1 MLHGEADASPWSI
14 NQGGR
19 KMFCWKCGKEIPDE
33 SLFCSYCG
41 AETKNRGNKDG
52 EPIQKKQQ
60 DYRAFV
66 AIGLIILLLL
76 AAATILI
83 GTLSKREKADTAAET
98 PLPAEG
104 SPTAAES
111 PAPAE
116 TPAPTEIPEPTET
129 PRPRFISPE
138 QYARENGLD
147 WPEGD
152 YDPEYTHSDFI
163 DEYYGDEPS
172 IWRIIKDTVDSWD
185 DSDKP
190 KYPEESEYYT
200 EYYDEKNKYTE
211 VYIQARA
218 DGKSDLEAH
227 EIGLEEAGVDRR
239 ILGKEE
245 SIQFVF
251 DSAIENGASE
261 YEAGKIAEQEGSEW
275 DIIWYTYKYARDTGG
290 DHEDAIATADWKV
303 RGNGTYWKLA
313 ANYEKNKI
321 DVDTIDAK
329 RNELLQYWYEIKRE
343 DIIK

>member
-1 MLHGEADASPWSI
+1 
-14 NQGGR
+14 
-19 KMFCWKCGKEIPDE
+19 MFCWKCGKEIPDE
-33 SLFCSYCG
+33 ALFCSYCG
-41 AETKNRGNKDG
+41 AKTKNRGNKGG

-98 PLPAEG
+98 PVPAEG

-111 PAPAE
+111 PAPTE
-116 TPAPTEIPEPTET
+116 TPAPTKSPEPTET

-172 IWRIIKDTVDSWD
+172 IWRIIKYTVQFWD
-185 DSDKP
+185 NKENS
-190 KYPEESEYYT
+190 
-200 EYYDEKNKYTE
+200 YDEVTAYAE
-211 VYIQARA
+211 AYMQARA
-218 DGKSDLEAH
+218 DGKNDLEAH
-227 EIGLEEAGVDRR
+227 EIGMEETGIDRR

-245 SIQFVF
+245 YVQYIY
-251 DSAIENGASE
+251 DSAISAGVSE
-261 YEAGKIAEQEGSEW
+261 YDAEEFMEQEKLTW
-275 DIIWYTYKYARDTGG
+275 DTAWSVYKYARDNRSG
-290 DHEDAIATADWKV
+290 HEQAIGSVDWKCFANV
-303 RGNGTYWKLA
+303 AESSNMDRYAKYLEQGMTANDSAAKVWDETDKL
-313 ANYEKNKI
+313 Y
-321 DVDTIDAK
+321 
-329 RNELLQYWYEIKRE
+329 ELLQYWYEIKRE

>member
-1 MLHGEADASPWSI
+1 
-14 NQGGR
+14 
-19 KMFCWKCGKEIPDE
+19 MFCWKCGKEIPDE
-33 SLFCSYCG
+33 SMFCSYCG

-83 GTLSKREKADTAAET
+83 GTLSNREKADTAAET

-116 TPAPTEIPEPTET
+116 TPVPTESPEPTET

-138 QYARENGLD
+138 QYAMENGLD

-172 IWRIIKDTVDSWD
+172 IWRIIKDTVQFWD
-185 DSDKP
+185 NKENS
-190 KYPEESEYYT
+190 
-200 EYYDEKNKYTE
+200 YDEVTAYAE
-211 VYIQARA
+211 AYMQARA
-218 DGKSDLEAH
+218 DGKNDLEAH
-227 EIGLEEAGVDRR
+227 EIGLEETGIDRR

-245 SIQFVF
+245 YVQYIY
-251 DSAIENGASE
+251 DSAISAGVSE
-261 YEAGKIAEQEGSEW
+261 YDAEEFMEQEKLTW
-275 DIIWYTYKYARDTGG
+275 DTAWSVYKYARDNGSG
-290 DHEDAIATADWKV
+290 HEQAIGSVDWKFLSDGGQSWM
-303 RGNGTYWKLA
+303 RMYEYKEQGMDRDLIKDKL
-313 ANYEKNKI
+313 YSC
-321 DVDTIDAK
+321 
-329 RNELLQYWYEIKRE
+329 LQYWYEIKRE
-343 DIIK
+343 DIEA

>member
-1 MLHGEADASPWSI
+1 
-14 NQGGR
+14 
-19 KMFCWKCGKEIPDE
+19 MFCWKCGKEIPDE
-33 SLFCSYCG
+33 ALFCSYCG
-41 AETKNRGNKDG
+41 TEVKNTGAAKTDAGVG
-52 EPIQKKQQ
+52 EKR

-83 GTLSKREKADTAAET
+83 GALSNREKADTAAET
-98 PLPAEG
+98 PVPAEG

-111 PAPAE
+111 PAPTE
-116 TPAPTEIPEPTET
+116 TPAPTKSPEPTET

-152 YDPEYTHSDFI
+152 YDPEYTHSDFV

-200 EYYDEKNKYTE
+200 EYYKEKNKYTE

>member
-1 MLHGEADASPWSI
+1 MEHKSR
-14 NQGGR
+14 GR

-33 SLFCSYCG
+33 ALFCSYCG
-41 AETKNRGNKDG
+41 TEVKSTGVAKTDAGAAKTDAGVG
-52 EPIQKKQQ
+52 EKR

-83 GTLSKREKADTAAET
+83 GTLSNREEADTAAET

-129 PRPRFISPE
+129 SRPRFISPE

-172 IWRIIKDTVDSWD
+172 IWRIIKDTVQFWD
-185 DSDKP
+185 NKENS
-190 KYPEESEYYT
+190 
-200 EYYDEKNKYTE
+200 YDEVTAYAE
-211 VYIQARA
+211 AYMQARA
-218 DGKSDLEAH
+218 DGKNDLEAH
-227 EIGLEEAGVDRR
+227 EIGLEETGIDRR

-245 SIQFVF
+245 YVQYIY
-251 DSAIENGASE
+251 DSAISAGVSE
-261 YEAGKIAEQEGSEW
+261 YDAEEFMEQEKLTW
-275 DIIWYTYKYARDTGG
+275 DTAWSVYKYARDNGSG
-290 DHEDAIATADWKV
+290 HEQAIGSVDWKFLSDGGQSWM
-303 RGNGTYWKLA
+303 RMYEYKEQGMDRDLIKDKL
-313 ANYEKNKI
+313 YSC
-321 DVDTIDAK
+321 
-329 RNELLQYWYEIKRE
+329 LQYWYEIKRE
-343 DIIK
+343 DIEA

>member
-1 MLHGEADASPWSI
+1 
-14 NQGGR
+14 
-19 KMFCWKCGKEIPDE
+19 MFCWKCGKEIPDE
-33 SLFCSYCG
+33 ALFCSYCG

-83 GTLSKREKADTAAET
+83 GTLSNREKADTVAET

-147 WPEGD
+147 WPADGSDAWGDKRNIESEGNKAWN
-152 YDPEYTHSDFI
+152 T
-163 DEYYGDEPS
+163 S
-172 IWRIIKDTVDSWD
+172 INAAKSWD
-185 DSDKP
+185 
-190 KYPEESEYYT
+190 ERIN
-200 EYYDEKNKYTE
+200 YDEVFSYADE
-211 VYIQARA
+211 YIQARA
-218 DGKSDLEAH
+218 EGKSDLEAH
-227 EIGLEEAGVDRR
+227 EIGLEETGIDRR

-245 SIQFVF
+245 YVQYIY
-251 DSAIENGASE
+251 DSAISAGVSE
-261 YEAGKIAEQEGSEW
+261 YDAEEFMEQEKLTW
-275 DIIWYTYKYARDTGG
+275 DAAWNVYKYARDTGSS
-290 DHEDAIATADWKV
+290 HEQAVGSVDWRCFSNINTESSSLERKQKYIESGMSQADAEELVYSVERD
-303 RGNGTYWKLA
+303 KL
-313 ANYEKNKI
+313 YSC
-321 DVDTIDAK
+321 
-329 RNELLQYWYEIKRE
+329 LQYWYEIKRE
-343 DIIK
+343 DIEA

>member
-1 MLHGEADASPWSI
+1 
-14 NQGGR
+14 
-19 KMFCWKCGKEIPDE
+19 MFCWKCGKEIPDE

-83 GTLSKREKADTAAET
+83 GTLSNREKADTAAET

-172 IWRIIKDTVDSWD
+172 IWRIIKDTVQFWD
-185 DSDKP
+185 NKENS
-190 KYPEESEYYT
+190 
-200 EYYDEKNKYTE
+200 YDEVTAYAE
-211 VYIQARA
+211 AYMQARA
-218 DGKSDLEAH
+218 DGKNDLEAH
-227 EIGLEEAGVDRR
+227 EIGLEETGIDRR

-245 SIQFVF
+245 YVQYIY
-251 DSAIENGASE
+251 DSAISAGVSE
-261 YEAGKIAEQEGSEW
+261 YDAEEFMEQEKLTW
-275 DIIWYTYKYARDTGG
+275 DTAWSVYKYARDNGSG
-290 DHEDAIATADWKV
+290 HEQAIGSVDWKFLSDGGQSWM
-303 RGNGTYWKLA
+303 RMYEYKEQGMDRDLIKDKL
-313 ANYEKNKI
+313 YSC
-321 DVDTIDAK
+321 
-329 RNELLQYWYEIKRE
+329 LQYWYEIKRE

>member
-1 MLHGEADASPWSI
+1 
-14 NQGGR
+14 
-19 KMFCWKCGKEIPDE
+19 MFCWKCGKEIPDE

-83 GTLSKREKADTAAET
+83 GTLSNREKADTAAET

-129 PRPRFISPE
+129 SRPRFISPE

-172 IWRIIKDTVDSWD
+172 IWRIIKDTVQFWD
-185 DSDKP
+185 NKENS
-190 KYPEESEYYT
+190 
-200 EYYDEKNKYTE
+200 YDEVTAYAE
-211 VYIQARA
+211 AYMQARA
-218 DGKSDLEAH
+218 EGKSDMEAH
-227 EIGLEEAGVDRR
+227 EIGLEETGIDRR

-245 SIQFVF
+245 YVQYIY
-251 DSAIENGASE
+251 DSAISAGVSE
-261 YEAGKIAEQEGSEW
+261 YDAEEFMEQEKLTW
-275 DIIWYTYKYARDTGG
+275 DTAWSVYKYARDNGSG
-290 DHEDAIATADWKV
+290 HEQAIGSVDWKFLSDGGQSWM
-303 RGNGTYWKLA
+303 RMYEYKEQGMDRDLIKDKL
-313 ANYEKNKI
+313 YSC
-321 DVDTIDAK
+321 
-329 RNELLQYWYEIKRE
+329 LQYWYEIKRE
-343 DIIK
+343 DIEA

>member
-1 MLHGEADASPWSI
+1 
-14 NQGGR
+14 
-19 KMFCWKCGKEIPDE
+19 MFCWKCGKEIPDE

-83 GTLSKREKADTAAET
+83 GTLSNREKADTAAET

-147 WPEGD
+147 WPADGSDAWGNKKNVWSEGFN
-152 YDPEYTHSDFI
+152 TLNTI
-163 DEYYGDEPS
+163 TK
-172 IWRIIKDTVDSWD
+172 IVRSWD
-185 DSDKP
+185 NSFLSSYLTDED
-190 KYPEESEYYT
+190 YT
-200 EYYDEKNKYTE
+200 YANLYM
-211 VYIQARA
+211 QARA

-227 EIGLEEAGVDRR
+227 EIGLEETGIDRR

-245 SIQFVF
+245 YVQYIY
-251 DSAIENGASE
+251 DSAISAGVSE
-261 YEAGKIAEQEGSEW
+261 YDAEEFMEQEKLTW
-275 DIIWYTYKYARDTGG
+275 DAAWNVYKYARDTGSS
-290 DHEDAIATADWKV
+290 HEQAIGSVEWRCFSNVNCEGYSSSLERKQKYIEAGMSSAEAEELVYGEERD
-303 RGNGTYWKLA
+303 KL
-313 ANYEKNKI
+313 YSC
-321 DVDTIDAK
+321 
-329 RNELLQYWYEIKRE
+329 LQYWYEIKRE
-343 DIIK
+343 DIEA

>member
-1 MLHGEADASPWSI
+1 
-14 NQGGR
+14 
-19 KMFCWKCGKEIPDE
+19 MFCWKCGKEIPDE

-83 GTLSKREKADTAAET
+83 GTLSNREKADTAAET

-116 TPAPTEIPEPTET
+116 TPAPTKSPEPTET

-147 WPEGD
+147 WPADGSDAWGNKKNVWSEGFN
-152 YDPEYTHSDFI
+152 TLNTI
-163 DEYYGDEPS
+163 TK
-172 IWRIIKDTVDSWD
+172 IVRSWD
-185 DSDKP
+185 DSFPSSYLTD
-190 KYPEESEYYT
+190 EDYT
-200 EYYDEKNKYTE
+200 YANLYM
-211 VYIQARA
+211 QARA
-218 DGKSDLEAH
+218 EGKSDMEAH
-227 EIGLEEAGVDRR
+227 EIGLEKTYIDKR

-245 SIQFVF
+245 YTNFIYE
-251 DSAIENGASE
+251 SATNAGVSE
-261 YEAGKIAEQEGSEW
+261 YDVEAFVDKEYFIW
-275 DIIWYTYKYARDTGG
+275 DFAWDAYKYARDTGSS
-290 DHEDAIATADWKV
+290 HEQAIGSVEWRCFANINNTGYTNSYERKQKYIESGMSQADAEELVYSVERD
-303 RGNGTYWKLA
+303 KL
-313 ANYEKNKI
+313 YSC
-321 DVDTIDAK
+321 
-329 RNELLQYWYEIKRE
+329 LQYWYEIKRE
-343 DIIK
+343 DIEA

>member
-1 MLHGEADASPWSI
+1 
-14 NQGGR
+14 
-19 KMFCWKCGKEIPDE
+19 MFCWKCGKEIPDE

-83 GTLSKREKADTAAET
+83 GTLSNREKADTAAET

-129 PRPRFISPE
+129 SRPRFISPE

-172 IWRIIKDTVDSWD
+172 IWRIIKDTVQFWD
-185 DSDKP
+185 NKENS
-190 KYPEESEYYT
+190 
-200 EYYDEKNKYTE
+200 YDEVTAYAE
-211 VYIQARA
+211 AYIQARA
-218 DGKSDLEAH
+218 DGKNDLEAH
-227 EIGLEEAGVDRR
+227 EIGLEETGIDRR

-245 SIQFVF
+245 YVQYIY
-251 DSAIENGASE
+251 DSAISAGVSE
-261 YEAGKIAEQEGSEW
+261 YDAEEFMEQEKLTW
-275 DIIWYTYKYARDTGG
+275 DTAWSVYKYARDNGSG
-290 DHEDAIATADWKV
+290 HEQAIGSVDWKFLSDGGQSWM
-303 RGNGTYWKLA
+303 RMYEYKEQGMDRDLIKDKL
-313 ANYEKNKI
+313 YSC
-321 DVDTIDAK
+321 
-329 RNELLQYWYEIKRE
+329 LQYWYEIKRE
-343 DIIK
+343 DIEA

>member
-1 MLHGEADASPWSI
+1 
-14 NQGGR
+14 
-19 KMFCWKCGKEIPDE
+19 MFCWKCGKEIPDE

-83 GTLSKREKADTAAET
+83 GTLSNREKADTAAET

-129 PRPRFISPE
+129 SRPRFISPE

-172 IWRIIKDTVDSWD
+172 IWRIIKDTVQFWD
-185 DSDKP
+185 NKENS
-190 KYPEESEYYT
+190 
-200 EYYDEKNKYTE
+200 YDEVTAYAE
-211 VYIQARA
+211 AYMQARA
-218 DGKSDLEAH
+218 DGKNDLEAH
-227 EIGLEEAGVDRR
+227 EIGLEETGIDRR

-245 SIQFVF
+245 YVQYIY
-251 DSAIENGASE
+251 DSAISAGVSE
-261 YEAGKIAEQEGSEW
+261 YDAEEFMEQEKLTW
-275 DIIWYTYKYARDTGG
+275 DTAWSVYKYARDNGSG
-290 DHEDAIATADWKV
+290 HEQAIGSVDWKFLSDGGQSWM
-303 RGNGTYWKLA
+303 RMYEYKEQGMDRDLIKDKL
-313 ANYEKNKI
+313 YSC
-321 DVDTIDAK
+321 
-329 RNELLQYWYEIKRE
+329 LQYWYEIKRE
-343 DIIK
+343 DIEA

>member
-1 MLHGEADASPWSI
+1 
-14 NQGGR
+14 
-19 KMFCWKCGKEIPDE
+19 MFCWKCGKEIPDE

-83 GTLSKREKADTAAET
+83 GTLSNREKADTAAET
-98 PLPAEG
+98 PLPSEG
-104 SPTAAES
+104 SSTAVES
-111 PAPAE
+111 PAPTE
-116 TPAPTEIPEPTET
+116 TPAPTKIPEPTET

-138 QYARENGLD
+138 QYALENGLD
-147 WPEGD
+147 WPAEERED
-152 YDPEYTHSDFI
+152 YKTEYSYSDFQN
-163 DEYYGDEPS
+163 EWFNEKNGGPPTL
-172 IWRIIKDTVDSWD
+172 RKIIRDTVDSWD

-200 EYYDEKNKYTE
+200 EYYNEKNKYTE

-227 EIGLEEAGVDRR
+227 EIGLEETGIDRR

-261 YEAGKIAEQEGSEW
+261 YEAEKIAEQEGPQW

-290 DHEDAIATADWKV
+290 DHEDAIGTADWKV

-313 ANYEKNKI
+313 VNYEKNKI
-321 DVDTIDAK
+321 DVDAIDAK

-343 DIIK
+343 DIEA